1 MNHRK
6 ISSPVINWAEQSGNP
21 PAEYGYFSDGRWLT
35 AEAGTFE
42 DFDPWTGQVFATA
55 ARCGRAETAA
65 AIAAADRAFPAWART
80 SPAEKARI
88 LRKAASI
95 VERRRDELAATMARE
110 TGTTLLNGR
119 FQLDLVVQLIEQAA
133 GWAYLPAG
141 ELLRSDFPDTTQTVV
156 RRPLGV
162 VASFTPWNGA
172 QILAWRA
179 VLSPLVAGNTVVVK
193 PTELAPVS
201 AGIQVAEI
209 LHEAGL
215 PAGVVNVVTHGPGE
229 AAPIADELF
238 ENPSVRCINFIGSV
252 PTGRMLAERA
262 GAALKRSVMELGG
275 YNPLIVLHDA
285 DLDYAVRVAAFSAF
299 FHQGQ
304 ICLNA
309 RTILVHQDLYDVF
322 VERLVARTRTLRVG
336 SPLEEGTFIGPLITR
351 DALHRVDER
360 VRDAVAK
367 GARLLTGGTHD
378 GPVYAPTILA
388 DVPDDATVSTEETF
402 GPVVV
407 VRSVQSADEA
417 VDLANRLDYGLTSA
431 IISGDTH
438 RAVRLSERIRA
449 GSVRINLPTIDDEI
463 QAPIGGVRDSGWGR
477 SGPHSL
483 HDFTD
488 QIAITV
494 QSGERRLPS
503 F

>member
-1 MNHRK
+1 MSHVL
-6 ISSPVINWAEQSGNP
+6 PDAPQSEREDQETP
-21 PAEYGYFSDGRWLT
+21 PAYQYFSDGQWLS

-42 DFDPWTGQVFATA
+42 DLDPWTGEVFATA
-55 ARCGRAETAA
+55 ARCGRSETEA
-65 AIAAADRAFPAWART
+65 AIAAAARAFPAWART
-80 SPAEKARI
+80 SPAEKARL
-88 LRKAASI
+88 LRAAAAV
-95 VERRRDELAATMARE
+95 VERRREELALTMAKE
-110 TGTTLLNGR
+110 TGTTLLNGY
-119 FQLDLVVQLIEQAA
+119 FQLGLVIQLIEQAA
-133 GWAYLPAG
+133 GWVYLPAG
-141 ELLRSDFPDTTQTVV
+141 ELLQSDFPGTTQTVV

-179 VLSPLVAGNTVVVK
+179 VLSPLAAGNTVVVK

-201 AGIQVAEI
+201 AGLQVAEI
-209 LHEAGL
+209 MEEAGF
-215 PAGVVNVVTHGPGE
+215 PPGVINVVTHGPGE
-229 AAPIADELF
+229 AGAVADAF
-238 ENPSVRCINFIGSV
+238 FDSPDVRCINFIGSV

-262 GAALKRSVMELGG
+262 GRTLKRSVMELGG
-275 YNPLIVLHDA
+275 YNPLIVLEDA
-285 DLDYAVRVAAFSAF
+285 DLDYAVQVATFSAF

-309 RTILVHQDLYDVF
+309 RKILVHRDIYDEF
-322 VERLVARTRTLRVG
+322 VERLVAKAGTLRSG
-336 SPLEEGTFIGPLITR
+336 SPLDPDTFIGPLITP
-351 DALHRVDER
+351 DALNRVDER

-367 GARLLTGGTHD
+367 GARLLTGGTHE
-378 GPVYAPTILA
+378 GPIYAPTVLV
-388 DVPDDATVSTEETF
+388 DVPQDAIVSNEETF
-402 GPVVV
+402 GPVVI
-407 VRSVQSADEA
+407 VQPVDSADEA
-417 VDLANRLDYGLTSA
+417 VEIANRPLYGLTSA
-431 IISGDTH
+431 ILSGDTH
-438 RAVRLSERIRA
+438 RAVQLSERIKA

-494 QSGERRLPS
+494 QTGQRQLPP

>member
-1 MNHRK
+1 MNHRTA
-6 ISSPVINWAEQSGNP
+6 SSSSASRTGQPRKGPS
-21 PAEYGYFSDGRWLT
+21 EYGYFSDGKWLT

-42 DFDPWTGQVFATA
+42 DFDPWTEEVFAVA

-65 AIAAADRAFPAWART
+65 AITAADRAFPAWART
-80 SPAEKARI
+80 TPAEKAGI
-88 LRKAASI
+88 LRRAAAI
-95 VERRRDELAATMARE
+95 VERRSEELAETMARE

-119 FQLDLVVQLIEQAA
+119 FQLGLVIQLIEQAA

-141 ELLRSDFPDTTQTVV
+141 EVLPSDFPDTTQTVV

-179 VLSPLVAGNTVVVK
+179 ILSPLVAGNTVVVK

-229 AAPIADELF
+229 AGPIADEFF
-238 ENPSVRCINFIGSV
+238 ENPAVRCVNFIGSV

-275 YNPLIVLHDA
+275 YNPLIVLDDA

-309 RTILVHQDLYDVF
+309 RTILVHRDLYDVF
-322 VERLVARTRTLRVG
+322 VERLVAKAGALRAG
-336 SPLEEGTFIGPLITR
+336 SPLEEETFIGPLITPE
-351 DALHRVDER
+351 ALSRVDER

-378 GPVYAPTILA
+378 GPVYAPTVLA
-388 DVPDDATVSTEETF
+388 DVPDDAAVSVEETF

-407 VRSVQSADEA
+407 VRSVESADEA
-417 VDLANRLDYGLTSA
+417 VDLANRLEYGLTSA

-488 QIAITV
+488 QIAVTV

>member
-6 ISSPVINWAEQSGNP
+6 TPSSANEQAGRPGIGPVA
-21 PAEYGYFSDGRWLT
+21 YRYFSDGQWHAAR
-35 AEAGTFE
+35 AGTFE
-42 DFDPWTGQVFATA
+42 DFDPWSGELFATA
-55 ARCGRAETAA
+55 ARCGREETEA
-65 AIAAADRAFPAWART
+65 AIAAAQRAFPAWART
-80 SPAEKARI
+80 SPAEKAGV
-88 LRKAASI
+88 LREAASI
-95 VERRRDELAATMARE
+95 VERRSDGLAATMARE

-119 FQLDLVVQLIEQAA
+119 FQIRLVIQLIEQAA
-133 GWAYLPAG
+133 GWLYLPVG
-141 ELLRSDFPDTTQTVV
+141 EVLRSDFPDTTQTVV

-162 VASFTPWNGA
+162 VASFTPWNGE

-179 VLSPLVAGNTVVVK
+179 ILSPLVAGNTVVVK

-229 AAPIADELF
+229 AGPIADEFF

-275 YNPLIVLHDA
+275 YNPLIVLDDA
-285 DLDYAVRVAAFSAF
+285 DLDYAVHVATFSAF

-309 RTILVHQDLYDVF
+309 RTILVHRDLHDVF
-322 VERLVARTRTLRVG
+322 VERLVAKASTLRAG
-336 SPLEEGTFIGPLITR
+336 SPLEEDTFIGPLITP
-351 DALHRVDER
+351 DAVRRVDER
-360 VRDAVAK
+360 VQDAVAK
-367 GARLLTGGTHD
+367 RARVLTGGTHD

-388 DVPDDATVSTEETF
+388 DVPEDAMVSTEETF

-407 VRSVQSADEA
+407 VRPVEDADEA
-417 VDLANRLDYGLTSA
+417 VEIANRLGCGLTSA
-431 IISGDTH
+431 ILSGDTH
-438 RAVRLSERIRA
+438 RAVRLSEGIRA

-488 QIAITV
+488 RIAVTV